1 MRILQVIHDFL
12 PHHAAGSELYTFY
25 LAKELQKRHSVYV
38 MFTEVDHAKAQYHYR
53 RSSYQGLPYYEV
65 VHNHLYR
72 RFEDTYAD
80 ARMDRAFSRILDE
93 VHPDVVHLQHLLNH
107 SLGYIAIAKQRGIPV
122 VFTLHDYWLSCFNG
136 GQRIRPDLSICDEV
150 DVTLCAECARRFG
163 GGAYLAS
170 TLASKVLGI
179 AGRKGEGSL
188 LDRLASA
195 RIDAPKNFVRLDQ
208 FNLGGEPRPVL
219 IAHPPARVEFA
230 LDARAGTRLDFAVA
244 MAPSTFTKPGGG
256 VTFEIHGPEGILWS
270 RSLDPKARPEDRRWV
285 EDGVILPA
293 SGDGRV
299 TLSLVTRSQPTADN
313 QHCTA
318 GWAGLRLEMPPAAEQ
333 ERLAPAKALFRAVER
348 FLSTESESKRA
359 ARVERR
365 LARVREAC
373 RDVDLFLAPS
383 PFLRRK
389 MIEFGL
395 PAERVVESDYGMR
408 ADLLQPFRRKASN
421 VVRFGYIGSLVPH
434 KGIHVLVDAFRK
446 VALNGASGRA
456 VLKVHGNPSWYPDY
470 AAKLRAAAA
479 GLPID
484 FLGEFDNQGAA
495 EIFAGLDVLVVP
507 SVWWENAPITIHE
520 AILTGTP
527 VIASNLGGMADFV
540 RHGENG
546 LLFKAGDA
554 DDLASQIDW
563 LVEDPSRLDLLR
575 QPAVTI
581 KTMGQ
586 DAADMEQRYLELIGA
601 PAVSG
606 RSEAG
611 ALVAGKTKR

>member
-72 RFEDTYAD
+72 RFEDTYVD
-80 ARMDRAFSRILDE
+80 ARMDGVFSRILDE
-93 VHPDVVHLQHLLNH
+93 VRPDVVHLQHLLNH
-107 SLGYIAIAKQRGIPV
+107 SLGYIAIAKKRGIPV

-136 GQRIRPDLSICDEV
+136 GQRIRPDLAVCDEI
-150 DVTLCAECARRFG
+150 DVSSCADCARKFG

-179 AGRKGEGSL
+179 TAGRDERSL
-188 LDRLASA
+188 LDRFASA

-208 FNLGGEPRPVL
+208 LNLGGEPRPVL
-219 IAHPPARVEFA
+219 IAHPPARVEFTV
-230 LDARAGTRLDFAVA
+230 DVPAGTRLTLAVA
-244 MAPSTFTKPGGG
+244 MAPSTFAKPGGG
-256 VTFEIHGPEGILWS
+256 VAFEVHGPEGIVWS
-270 RSLDPKARPEDRRWV
+270 RVLDAKARAEDRRWV
-285 EDGVILPA
+285 EDAIVLPGTGV
-293 SGDGRV
+293 GKR
-299 TLSLVTRSQPTADN
+299 TLSLVTRSHPTADN

-318 GWAGLRLEMPPAAEQ
+318 GWAGLRLEEPAAAVQ

-348 FLSTESESKRA
+348 FLSTESEAKRA
-359 ARVERR
+359 ARVEKR

-383 PFLRRK
+383 PFLRGR

-395 PAERVVESDYGMR
+395 PAGRVIESDYGMR
-408 ADLLQPFRRKASN
+408 TDLLQPFRRKPSTA
-421 VVRFGYIGSLVPH
+421 VRFGYIGSLVPH
-434 KGIHVLVDAFRK
+434 KGVHLLVEAFRK
-446 VALNGASGRA
+446 VALNGASRRA
-456 VLKVHGNPSWYPDY
+456 VLKIHGNPSWYPDY
-470 AAKLRAAAA
+470 AGKLRAAAA
-479 GLPID
+479 GAPID

-554 DDLASQIDW
+554 DDLARQIEW
-563 LVEDPSRLDLLR
+563 VVADPSRLDALR
-575 QPAVTI
+575 QPTVPI
-581 KTMGQ
+581 KTMAQ
-586 DAADMEQRYLELIGA
+586 DAADMERRYLELLGA
-601 PAVSG
+601 PSVSG
-606 RSEAG
+606 HPAG
-611 ALVAGKTKR
+611 GAVISARANR

>member
-53 RSSYQGLPYYEV
+53 RSSYQGLPFYEV
-65 VHNHLYR
+65 VHNHRYR

-80 ARMDRAFSRILDE
+80 VRMDRVFSRILDE
-93 VHPDVVHLQHLLNH
+93 VRPDVVHLQHLLNH

-136 GQRIRPDLSICDEV
+136 GQRIRPDLAVCDQIEV
-150 DVTLCAECARRFG
+150 GHCADCARRFG

-170 TLASKVLGI
+170 TLASKVLGFG
-179 AGRKGEGSL
+179 ARGNGRSL

-195 RIDAPKNFVRLDQ
+195 RVDAPNNFVRLDR

-219 IAHPPARVEFA
+219 IAHPPARVEFV
-230 LDARAGTRLDFAVA
+230 LDAPAGTRLDFAVA
-244 MAPSTFTKPGGG
+244 MAPSTFAKPGGG
-256 VTFEIHGPEGILWS
+256 VTFEIHGPDGLLWS
-270 RSLDPKARPEDRRWV
+270 RSLNPKAVAEDRRWV
-285 EDGVILPA
+285 EDGVALPA
-293 SGDGRV
+293 GRSGNL
-299 TLSLVTRSQPTADN
+299 TLSLVTRSHPTADN

-318 GWAGLRLEMPPAAEQ
+318 GWAGLRLAEPAAAVQ
-333 ERLAPAKALFRAVER
+333 ERLAPAKALFRSVER
-348 FLSTESESKRA
+348 FLSTESEAKRA

-365 LARVREAC
+365 LERVRAAC
-373 RDVDLFLAPS
+373 LDVDLFLAPS

-389 MIEFGL
+389 MVEFGL
-395 PAERVVESDYGMR
+395 PAGKVVESDYGMR
-408 ADLLQPFRRKASN
+408 ADLLQPFRRKPSD

-434 KGIHVLVDAFRK
+434 KGVHVLVEAFRR
-446 VALNGASGRA
+446 ASLNGASGRA
-456 VLKVHGNPSWYPDY
+456 VLKVHGNPSWFPDY
-470 AAKLRAAAA
+470 AGRLRAAASGA
-479 GLPID
+479 PIE

-546 LLFKAGDA
+546 LLFRAGDA
-554 DDLASQIDW
+554 EDLARQIAW
-563 LVEDPSRLDLLR
+563 VVEDPSRLEALR
-575 QPAVTI
+575 QPVVPM
-581 KTMGQ
+581 KTMAQ
-586 DAADMEQRYLELIGA
+586 DATDMEQRYLELLGA

-606 RSEAG
+606 PATAG
-611 ALVAGKTKR
+611 ALLEGKARR